1 MILTKLSL
9 GQNCRLIRRIN
20 VKEKIELGQIFCGEY
35 SENCEVDRI
44 SCPFSDCMAE
54 VWAEKVLSLGYHK
67 TVWHKVA
74 DGDLPT
80 KTGRYLTR
88 YDTGYNRVL
97 LYCVEDNLGPYDE
110 DYDFEKDDNMMN
122 IKKGFNDFDDESCE
136 YFTTNSVVAW
146 MEIPEYE

>member
-1 MILTKLSL
+1 MDRQERIRELASDMDYGCTKRDLYPDDA
-9 GQNCRLIRRIN
+9 
-20 VKEKIELGQIFCGEY
+20 KEI
-35 SENCEVDRI
+35 
-44 SCPFSDCMAE
+44 A
-54 VWAEKVLSLGYHK
+54 KVLDILGYRK
-67 TVWHKVA
+67 IVWHKVA

-88 YDTGYNRVL
+88 YDTGYNHVL
-97 LYCVEDNLGPYDE
+97 LYCIKDNLGPYDE

-136 YFTTNSVVAW
+136 YFITNSVVAW